1 MRFSL
6 RELAGI
12 ILHLLPPSGLRGF
25 VLSGALGAGAGQGPK
40 TGGEGVDTWGGM
52 GPGTRE
58 HIYIYSGGCGSSRR
72 SSSSSS
78 SSSRTSGSSLLRSQ
92 SDFLLQQP
100 ANLALQQVLSDGDE
114 VEELSLS
121 EAKGAGFGIH
131 FASFKE
137 AHRKAVC

>member
-1 MRFSL
+1 MDSFF
-6 RELAGI
+6 RERWEQGRA
-12 ILHLLPPSGLRGF
+12 RGRRREER
-25 VLSGALGAGAGQGPK
+25 GWIP
-40 TGGEGVDTWGGM
+40 GGGW
-52 GPGTRE
+52 GPGPE
-58 HIYIYSGGCGSSRR
+58 SIYIYSGGCGSSRR